1 MDTTNEKQR
10 AKNLTSLNII
20 ALLIAI
26 LPFQLTWITYAAGI
40 YFPLS
45 WLLQLLEAFATG
57 MVIVYAYH
65 REWMYVIIY
74 GVSSTVG
81 RILLCLVQLSMGYYF
96 SGWNIIDLVAGA
108 AVAGALFLE
117 EEYLQENSSQIFIMT
132 GSSIVLSLLT
142 QWISIFRI
150 LFFYIYSIGITSFS
164 PSLDM
169 LIILGVVLMFL
180 EESDTFYS
188 IFWGKT
194 EQPGWMRQRQ
204 IRTYRNSGSVAVQ
217 GTGNGLAVIG
227 GNLFLAFA
235 ILYSLLLVYDIFSGF
250 SIFKIFFSIFSIL
263 TCAGIWMAYSSVK
276 TNSPSSAGFTMVF
289 VIMIIKI
296 VGITLLGLA
305 VTVGGAIA
313 WAAYDTGIAIGW
325 AIGCLVVV
333 LITLAYYVTLGKT
346 VEDLS
351 KAAKGG
357 RNGISTYIYSMV
369 GLGFLAFRKLLT
381 LIWSL
386 ALAATARGITN
397 GMYGYGNDFSSYI
410 EQLFEEAGLGYSY
423 GYRASSSLTQSMIR
437 PLADWI
443 QKTLGLSTNPLI
455 LIAAVAMPILEIIIL
470 VQIRAAENRR

>member
-40 YFPLS
+40 YFPFS

-96 SGWNIIDLVAGA
+96 SGWNIIELVAGA

-117 EEYLQENSSQIFIMT
+117 EEYLQENSSKIFIMT
-132 GSSIVLSLLT
+132 GSSIVLSSLT

-150 LFFYIYSIGITSFS
+150 LFFYRYSIGITSFS

-250 SIFKIFFSIFSIL
+250 SIFKIFFSIFSP
-263 TCAGIWMAYSSVK
+263 A
-276 TNSPSSAGFTMVF
+276 
-289 VIMIIKI
+289 
-296 VGITLLGLA
+296 
-305 VTVGGAIA
+305 
-313 WAAYDTGIAIGW
+313 D
-325 AIGCLVVV
+325 
-333 LITLAYYVTLGKT
+333 
-346 VEDLS
+346 
-351 KAAKGG
+351 
-357 RNGISTYIYSMV
+357 R
-369 GLGFLAFRKLLT
+369 
-381 LIWSL
+381 
-386 ALAATARGITN
+386 
-397 GMYGYGNDFSSYI
+397 
-410 EQLFEEAGLGYSY
+410 
-423 GYRASSSLTQSMIR
+423 IR
-437 PLADWI
+437 
-443 QKTLGLSTNPLI
+443 
-455 LIAAVAMPILEIIIL
+455 
-470 VQIRAAENRR
+470 